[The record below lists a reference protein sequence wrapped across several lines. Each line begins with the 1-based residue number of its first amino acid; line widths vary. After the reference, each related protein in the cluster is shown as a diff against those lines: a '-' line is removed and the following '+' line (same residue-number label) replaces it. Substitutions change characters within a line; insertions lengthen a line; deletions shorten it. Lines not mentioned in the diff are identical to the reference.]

1 MGTTRKNAAGLPKSL
16 TSVKDKDKE
25 SKKKEK
31 KQPLAYNSVLAVV
44 IDFCLCILWQDNNS
58 VLAVTTAHSLHRQE
72 DRVKRQRKRPKI
84 TSTNAA
90 QAYSCLEGQSKKW
103 LRVPIPIDDYNH
115 GMNGVDM
122 ASQIRG
128 GFSVHQPLE
137 VKWWRSILYCILD
150 ICANNAYLIWKTT
163 QDEKDHELH
172 EWFIDA
178 LIEAMTNYDMH
189 APASGNPLKHSWHR
203 EEKVGVCAWGRK
215 HKGGCVQGDKK
226 NASTRQVL
234 REVSGNARPTTRPR
248 QIRTACKQ
256 CGVHLCIDRS
266 CWRRYHAS
274 E

>member
-16 TSVKDKDKE
+16 TSVKDKDME
-25 SKKKEK
+25 SLKKEK

-44 IDFCLCILWQDNNS
+44 IDFCLCFLWQDNNS

-137 VKWWRSILYCILD
+137 VKWWRSILYWILD

-189 APASGNPLKHSWHR
+189 APASGDPLKHS
-203 EEKVGVCAWGRK
+203 
-215 HKGGCVQGDKK
+215 
-226 NASTRQVL
+226 
-234 REVSGNARPTTRPR
+234 
-248 QIRTACKQ
+248 
-256 CGVHLCIDRS
+256 
-266 CWRRYHAS
+266 
-274 E
+274 